1 MSASDLDLDSR
12 LHLIGLGVQVLGEY
26 IHAHGGSLPAPMID
40 GWLTWASAWD
50 RFRRS
55 SARRIEPEVFAFQ
68 RQLVLWAHQVDQR
81 AAEGGAHV
89 GFLQFISPS
98 RARARM
104 DAVNAEVRT
113 LDEHI
118 QARRA
123 ALGDPFVHAWERWR
137 ESWRSFYGGYPR
149 EWDWWYLGNASAWNE
164 TLVFQERL
172 SDWREAAERAGV
184 PFQVPRPQTPPE
196 TRPTGSWMGGVR
208 DIAIA
213 GAVGAVAI
221 GAVYLVS
228 RVT

>member
-1 MSASDLDLDSR
+1 MSATALDSR
-12 LHLIGLGVQVLGEY
+12 LRLLGLGVQVLGEY
-26 IHAHGGSLPAPMID
+26 VQAHGGSLPARMID
-40 GWLTWASAWD
+40 GWLTWVSAWE
-50 RFRRS
+50 RFEGSPQMRS
-55 SARRIEPEVFAFQ
+55 DAEVDAFQ
-68 RQLVLWAHQVDQR
+68 HQLVLWARQIDQR
-81 AAEGGAHV
+81 AVAGGAHV

-118 QARRA
+118 QGRRA
-123 ALGDPFVHAWERWR
+123 QLGDPFVHAWERWR
-137 ESWRSFYGGYPR
+137 DSWRTFYGGYPR

-172 SDWREAAERAGV
+172 SDWRESAERAGV
-184 PFQVPRPQTPPE
+184 PFQVPRPQTAPE
-196 TRPTGSWMGGVR
+196 NRPSNSWMGGVR

-213 GAVGAVAI
+213 GAVGAVAL

-228 RVT
+228 RVA